1 MTYTFYKGAWILKT
15 TEGKEVAR
23 FKTRRDLLKF
33 MHENPNAGTQETVS
47 KEEEP
52 SAEEE
57 VFDEEEEILD
67 EEEEDS

>member
-33 MHENPNAGTQETVS
+33 MHERPNAGTQETVS
-47 KEEEP
+47 KKQEPVEEEE
-52 SAEEE
+52 SI
-57 VFDEEEEILD
+57 EEEEILD
-67 EEEEDS
+67 EEEDDS

>member
-1 MTYTFYKGAWILKT
+1 MTYVYKDFSWVLYSERGNEI
-15 TEGKEVAR
+15 AR
-23 FKTRRDLLKF
+23 FKSKSELLKF
-33 MHENPNAGTQETVS
+33 IAENPDAGTQETVS